1 MTDHK
6 DLAFQP
12 TMDEI
17 CLPAGELAELSVR
30 AQTQKT
36 FGAAPLDV
44 IKGAERWPWWTS
56 YDCYPMLRLVQPCV
70 AFSTSRSPKIGQP
83 ESVQYG
89 YLVAVS
95 IDTAGLRFTLSQQE
109 GKTRQTLAPCSK

>member
-1 MTDHK
+1 MSRGALTMTDHK

-36 FGAAPLDV
+36 LVP
-44 IKGAERWPWWTS
+44 RH
-56 YDCYPMLRLVQPCV
+56 LR
-70 AFSTSRSPKIGQP
+70 
-83 ESVQYG
+83 
-89 YLVAVS
+89 
-95 IDTAGLRFTLSQQE
+95 
-109 GKTRQTLAPCSK
+109 